1 MPVPFVSLFLVNLM
15 AWREKVVTSKSES
28 SLTPL
33 AMSTKIKLEVE
44 VEYSVPRSHRH
55 VLEHLPRGQGH
66 QLQPQGTNVQAT
78 QALNQVK

>member
-15 AWREKVVTSKSES
+15 AWREKVVTTKSES
-28 SLTPL
+28 SPL
-33 AMSTKIKLEVE
+33 AMFTIIKLEVE

-66 QLQPQGTNVQAT
+66 QLQPQETNVQAT